1 MPGPPAKHSSVRAR
15 QNKTSTRATLTK
27 PAQADGDV
35 ANDVDEVQAPQLPG
49 TIEWYPDVLSWW
61 DDMWAS
67 EARSEWLDA
76 DRHLLIVGARVYQ
89 MMLDPAT
96 KVTAAKAL
104 ASEFRQIMVQF
115 GHTAMARRTL
125 QWEVAKPDGAG
136 DAKKPAKKVPAK
148 KAAGKSGSDPRSRFR
163 VVAGGG

>member
-15 QNKTSTRATLTK
+15 QNKASTRATLSK
-27 PAQADGDV
+27 PGQADAEDQDV
-35 ANDVDEVQAPQLPG
+35 EDRDTPQLPS
-49 TIEWYPDVLSWW
+49 TIDWYPDVLAWW
-61 DDMWAS
+61 NDMWAS
-67 EARSEWLDA
+67 EARPEWLDA

-89 MMLDPAT
+89 MMLDPET

-125 QWEVAKPDGAG
+125 QWEVARPDSDG
-136 DAKKPAKKVPAK
+136 DGKKPARKTPAR
-148 KAAGKSGSDPRSRFR
+148 KAAAKNTADPRSRFR
-163 VVAGGG
+163 VVSGGG